1 MIRTI
6 ERIRYCGVF
15 NDYSKPAAM
24 QDFTEVNIIYGWNYC
39 GKTTLSRVIHCLE
52 SRKIPAS
59 MTEAAFTLTS
69 ADASPITQ
77 SGLNQH
83 NLEVR
88 VFNSDFV
95 DDNLRWDGKDFNP
108 ILLLGDDSIE
118 AVEEIKRKTKIS
130 NRCRD
135 GYSNKNRSID
145 NIEKNRE
152 DKTRDAAKRIRQNLG
167 ITGAFNATHL
177 NKLIDSI
184 GGEFQNHILKNEQKN
199 KLLSLA
205 LTNEADKKSTI
216 PSTALMTSIDADVD
230 RTLEL
235 LASNPEAKNA
245 IQYLTENGNI
255 AKWVQDGLSLHEG
268 KSTCEYCHSEISEER
283 NSELKSHFSDDLKL
297 FEAKLERQKKTLL
310 NHVLKYKTRHESDIS
325 KDLSSEFKAVQVS
338 ILSEVESFNQ
348 TTQKLIERIDKK
360 IGDPFVS
367 IVAEKH
373 DPTQKET
380 IDCLVRTMNNL
391 IDSHNASVRNFESEK
406 RDAVDKLKLHY
417 SAEHGK
423 ELSESGQQKLKT
435 IFVKHRDWYER
446 AGKEL
451 NSNISVLEQTINK
464 AQKGRAELNSH
475 IERFLSDSKIK
486 IEVVDVDGND
496 RFILTRNG
504 EIAQNLS
511 EGEKTAIAFSFFL
524 CSLGQSTDLGKV
536 IVYIDDPISSL
547 DSNHIFQINAVIK
560 DYFFAKDIA
569 GKWILNVLQLFVST
583 HNFEFLGLLK
593 ELPINNKNR
602 RSYYYISRL
611 MPGESS
617 FDNMPLSIEAYS
629 SEYQF
634 LWSFIHTYAEAGDKT
649 DITVLMSMPNAI
661 RRFIELY
668 TYAKIPSTTG
678 TTVDDRAT
686 ILFGAEKS
694 KRILKVLHYFSH
706 SNDIGKMA
714 KNSDLICDIDSVVK
728 DVINL
733 VRKDTLHFD
742 ALMES
747 LPN

>member
-1 MIRTI
+1 M
-6 ERIRYCGVF
+6 V
-15 NDYSKPAAM
+15 
-24 QDFTEVNIIYGWNYC
+24 
-39 GKTTLSRVIHCLE
+39 
-52 SRKIPAS
+52 PAS
-59 MTEAAFTLTS
+59 MSEAAFTLTS
-69 ADASPITQ
+69 AGAGLITQ

-118 AVEEIKRKTKIS
+118 AVEEIKRQTEIL

-135 GYSNKNRSID
+135 GYANKNRSIK
-145 NIEKNRE
+145 NIDKDRE

-184 GGEFQNHILKNEQKN
+184 GSEIQDYILNNEQKD

-205 LTNEADKKSTI
+205 LTNDADKKPTI
-216 PSTALMTSIDADVD
+216 PRVSLMTSIDSDVD

-235 LASNPEAKNA
+235 LASKPEAKNA
-245 IQYLTENGNI
+245 IQYLTENGDI
-255 AKWVQDGLSLHEG
+255 AKWVQDGLSLHDG

-297 FEAKLERQKKTLL
+297 FETQLERQKKILL
-310 NHVLKYKTRHESDIS
+310 NKVLKYESRHESDIS
-325 KDLSSEFKAVQVS
+325 KDLSSEFKAVQVD
-338 ILSEVESFNQ
+338 ILSKVESFNQ
-348 TTQKLIERIDKK
+348 TTQNLVEKIDKK

-373 DPTQKET
+373 DPTQKKA
-380 IDCLVRTMNNL
+380 IDDLVRFVNEL
-391 IDSHNASVRNFESEK
+391 IESHNKSVRNFESEK
-406 RDAVDKLKLHY
+406 RDAIDKLRMHY
-417 SAEHGK
+417 AAEHEK
-423 ELSESGQQKLKT
+423 ELSESGQQKFKS

-446 AGKEL
+446 TGNALK
-451 NSNISVLEQTINK
+451 SNINVLEQTINK
-464 AQKGRAELNSH
+464 AQKGRAELNH
-475 IERFLSDSKIK
+475 LIERFLSDSKIR

-496 RFILTRNG
+496 RFILKRNG

-524 CSLGQSTDLGKV
+524 CSLSQSTDLSKV

-560 DYFFAKDIA
+560 DYFFAKDAA

-611 MPGESS
+611 KPGESS
-617 FDNMPLSIEAYS
+617 FDNMPISIKAYS

-634 LWSFIHTYAEAGDKT
+634 LWSFIHNYAEAGDKS
-649 DITVLMSMPNAI
+649 DIAVLMSLPNAI
-661 RRFIELY
+661 RRFVELY

-678 TTVDDRAT
+678 TSVDDRAT

-706 SNDIGKMA
+706 SNDIGKLA
-714 KNSDLICDIDSVVK
+714 KNSDLICDIDNVVN

-733 VRKDTLHFD
+733 VREDTLHFD

-747 LPN
+747 LQN